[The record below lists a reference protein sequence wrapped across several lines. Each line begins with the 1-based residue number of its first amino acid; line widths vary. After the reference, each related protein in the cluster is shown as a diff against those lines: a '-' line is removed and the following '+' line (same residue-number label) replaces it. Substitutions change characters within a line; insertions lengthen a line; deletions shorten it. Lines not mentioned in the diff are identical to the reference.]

1 MKGLSPSELNA
12 LQQQGAQLVD
22 VRSPQLFARDGLA
35 GAINAPLAEIQMGQ
49 HQLPRNGPL
58 VLICERGLQSQL
70 AALYLEADGYTEV
83 YNLAGGLI
91 ALRDAGQSGA

>member
-1 MKGLSPSELNA
+1 MKSLTPAELTT

-22 VRSPQLFARDGLA
+22 VRSPQFFARDGWP

-49 HQLPRNGPL
+49 HQLPRTIPL
-58 VLICERGLQSQL
+58 VLLCERGLQSQL

-91 ALRDAGQSGA
+91 ALRDADQSGA

>member
-1 MKGLSPSELNA
+1 MKSLSPTELTT
-12 LQQQGAQLVD
+12 LQPQGAQLVD
-22 VRSPQLFARDGLA
+22 VRSPQLFARDGLP
-35 GAINAPLAEIQMGQ
+35 GAINAPLAEIQLGR

-58 VLICERGLQSQL
+58 VLLCERGLQSQL

-91 ALRDAGQSGA
+91 ALRDADRSGA

>member
-1 MKGLSPSELNA
+1 MKSLTPAELQT

-22 VRSPQLFARDGLA
+22 VRSPQFFARDGLA

-49 HQLPRNGPL
+49 HQIPRDRPL
-58 VLICERGLQSQL
+58 VLLCERGVQSQL

-83 YNLAGGLI
+83 FNLAGGLM
-91 ALRDAGQSGA
+91 ALRDADRPGV